1 MPAPALKPSPVEA
14 LGVDLE
20 KFRLRH
26 FVETLAE
33 IGEIEAHD
41 EPVALGDLSKVI
53 ESSAKATHFKR
64 VGAEQVE
71 LIAAVAGGRKRIAA
85 AFGVGE
91 REIAHEFMRR
101 IANPQ
106 PVVEVPSQLAPVHQV
121 IRRGDDIDLTRLPF
135 HVQHE
140 FDGGTYVSSGI
151 DYSADPATGRTNVG
165 CRRLMLRSRNTMR
178 SNLTDASDLKGI
190 YLRCLE
196 RGERLPVSFAVGSHP
211 LDYLAATCRMPIDEI
226 NLLATLRGEPVPMV
240 RGVSNG
246 VLAPADAEMIIEGY
260 FDELGYRELEG
271 PYGEFYGFYGP
282 VHIDPVFHVT
292 AITMRRDMLHHSV
305 LHSGRFLSRTDSAN
319 LGSIHTEVAIWRA
332 LRAVRIEPAAV
343 HAVPAANGR
352 QHARVALKQTK
363 PGEARAA
370 INALFALVQ
379 VKHAFVVDDD
389 IDVFCNEEM
398 EWAMS
403 ARFRADRDLVQASG
417 LPGYYA
423 DPNVDANRTASK
435 LGFDLTKPVGQPETI
450 ESRRAFARRIGDAP
464 PRHQNVRQALESG
477 PKYFAQLMDLL
488 GSKDGREVALALD
501 ELREQGVLARTES
514 GEWKLQI

>member
-1 MPAPALKPSPVEA
+1 
-14 LGVDLE
+14 
-20 KFRLRH
+20 
-26 FVETLAE
+26 
-33 IGEIEAHD
+33 
-41 EPVALGDLSKVI
+41 
-53 ESSAKATHFKR
+53 
-64 VGAEQVE
+64 
-71 LIAAVAGGRKRIAA
+71 
-85 AFGVGE
+85 
-91 REIAHEFMRR
+91 
-101 IANPQ
+101 
-106 PVVEVPSQLAPVHQV
+106 
-121 IRRGDDIDLTRLPF
+121 
-135 HVQHE
+135 
-140 FDGGTYVSSGI
+140 
-151 DYSADPATGRTNVG
+151 
-165 CRRLMLRSRNTMR
+165 
-178 SNLTDASDLKGI
+178 
-190 YLRCLE
+190 
-196 RGERLPVSFAVGSHP
+196 
-211 LDYLAATCRMPIDEI
+211 
-226 NLLATLRGEPVPMV
+226 MV

-370 INALFALVQ
+370 ISALFALVQ

-423 DPNVDANRTASK
+423 DPNVDNNRTASK
-435 LGFDLTKPVGQPETI
+435 LGFDLTKPIGQPETI
-450 ESRRAFARRIGDAP
+450 ESRRAFARRIGGAP
-464 PRHQNVRQALESG
+464 ARHQNVRQALEGG

-501 ELREQGVLARTES
+501 ELREEGVLARTES
-514 GEWKLQI
+514 GEWKLVP